1 MLTALFEDTRNDY
14 NHIFSFVTLMIP
26 VNTSDVTNFNNKN
39 MAATRKFKLRN
50 SQRILIT
57 TLGPAKIIA
66 SNSEPTTIFFK
77 QVNS

>member
-1 MLTALFEDTRNDY
+1 MLTALFEDTRKDY

-50 SQRILIT
+50 SQRNINYNPGT
-57 TLGPAKIIA
+57 
-66 SNSEPTTIFFK
+66 SENYCK
-77 QVNS
+77 QF